1 MIENTL
7 PEPGYITQIR
17 SQLRRFV
24 LEKTPREK
32 RREWDR
38 AHTFPRDLYQ
48 ELAEMGLMGLTVPE
62 AYGGSGQDV
71 LAAIVVIE
79 ELARAGPFLAGPFI
93 HCAFYGGMNISENG
107 SQAQKEA
114 LLPQLARGEIKFAYG
129 LSEPDIGADLA
140 SVKTR
145 AHIEGGDVVLN
156 GAKRWCTGADFSDYI
171 YCLVNSAPE
180 GKRYKNLS

>member
-24 LEKTPREK
+24 AEKAPRDK

-38 AHTFPRDLYQ
+38 AHTFPRELYQ
-48 ELAEMGLMGLTVPE
+48 ELAKMGLMGLTVPE

-79 ELARAGPFLAGPFI
+79 ELGRAGPFLAGPFI
-93 HCAFYGGMNISENG
+93 H
-107 SQAQKEA
+107 
-114 LLPQLARGEIKFAYG
+114 
-129 LSEPDIGADLA
+129 
-140 SVKTR
+140 
-145 AHIEGGDVVLN
+145 
-156 GAKRWCTGADFSDYI
+156 
-171 YCLVNSAPE
+171 
-180 GKRYKNLS
+180 